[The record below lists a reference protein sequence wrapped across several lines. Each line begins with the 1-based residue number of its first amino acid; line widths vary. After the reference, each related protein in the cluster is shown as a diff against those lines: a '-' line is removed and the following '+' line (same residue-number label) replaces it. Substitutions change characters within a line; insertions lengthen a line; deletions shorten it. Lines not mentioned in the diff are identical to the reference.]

1 MNFIRKNRSAQ
12 LKSAAVINRA
22 ALPMFQLTLPIIGET
37 FFRTLVASADTL
49 MLSSYKDSAV
59 AAVGMM
65 GQYIFFTQ
73 LLFNIICTGASI
85 VLAQYIGAGRTEKA
99 ERVTKASTA
108 MALYIGAAV
117 TLFGIVATKPLLSM
131 YSIEDD
137 VRTFAAEYFIIFGG
151 IGAFATAFNMLQGAV
166 LRAYGYTKDALIG
179 TIIANV
185 INLAGN
191 ALAIYVIKNGFEV
204 TGTAWASVASQVV
217 SCFIYTY
224 MIRTHAEV
232 KMPLK
237 GVFKFD
243 RESYVTVLRIGIPTA
258 GESISYNVAQ
268 IVIMAMVSTLGTAS
282 MSALVYAQTI
292 VRYVYVLA
300 NSIGVAVQIKT
311 GYFVGAGKS
320 DTAYVKVY
328 KYQLIGSCCS
338 LAVILIINLFS
349 TELVSL
355 FTHDPDIISRLKIL
369 LRISIYY
376 ELGRSMNLITISALK
391 GSGDV
396 KFPVFYGICSMWGIM
411 VAGSWF
417 FGMKLGYGLTAVWWS
432 IGSDEFSRGV
442 VMVLRWHSKR
452 WMSKAIS

>member
-1 MNFIRKNRSAQ
+1 
-12 LKSAAVINRA
+12 
-22 ALPMFQLTLPIIGET
+22 
-37 FFRTLVASADTL
+37 
-49 MLSSYKDSAV
+49 
-59 AAVGMM
+59 
-65 GQYIFFTQ
+65 
-73 LLFNIICTGASI
+73 
-85 VLAQYIGAGRTEKA
+85 
-99 ERVTKASTA
+99 
-108 MALYIGAAV
+108 
-117 TLFGIVATKPLLSM
+117 
-131 YSIEDD
+131 
-137 VRTFAAEYFIIFGG
+137 
-151 IGAFATAFNMLQGAV
+151 MLQGAV

-179 TIIANV
+179 TVIANV

-204 TGTAWASVASQVV
+204 TGTAWASVASQLV
-217 SCFIYTY
+217 SCFIYAH

-237 GVFKFD
+237 GLFKFD
-243 RESYVTVLRIGIPTA
+243 KESYLTVLRIGIPTA

-300 NSIGVAVQIKT
+300 SSIGVAVQIKT
-311 GYFVGAGKS
+311 GYFVGSGKA
-320 DTAYVKVY
+320 DTAYRKVY
-328 KYQLIGSCCS
+328 KYQFIGSACS
-338 LAVILIINLFS
+338 LGVILFINLFS
-349 TELVSL
+349 TELISL
-355 FTHDPDIISRLKIL
+355 FTHDPDIISRLKVL

-376 ELGRSMNLITISALK
+376 EFGRSMNLITISALK

-411 VAGSWF
+411 VAGSWL

-442 VMVLRWHSKR
+442 VMILRWHSKR
-452 WMSKAIS
+452 WMSKAIC

>member
-1 MNFIRKNRSAQ
+1 M
-12 LKSAAVINRA
+12 NRA
-22 ALPMFQLTLPIIGET
+22 ALPMFRLTLPIIGET

-85 VLAQYIGAGRTEKA
+85 VLAQYIGAGRQEKA

-108 MALYIGAAV
+108 MALYVGAAV
-117 TLFGIVATKPLLSM
+117 TVFSILATKPILSL
-131 YSIEDD
+131 YDIDSD
-137 VRTFAAEYFIIFGG
+137 VRRFAEQYFIIFGG
-151 IGAFATAFNMLQGAV
+151 IGALVTAFSMLQGAV
-166 LRAYGYTKDALIG
+166 LRAYGYTKDALFG
-179 TIIANV
+179 TIAANV
-185 INLAGN
+185 VNVTGN
-191 ALAIYVIKNGFEV
+191 AVAIYVIKNGFEV
-204 TGTAWASVASQVV
+204 PGTAWASVASQAV
-217 SCFIYTY
+217 SCIIYGY
-224 MIRTHAEV
+224 CMHRHPEI

-237 GVFKFD
+237 GLFAFD
-243 RESYVTVLRIGIPTA
+243 RESYRTVLAIGVPTA

-268 IVIMAMVSTLGTAS
+268 IVIMAMVSTLGTSS

-292 VRYVYVLA
+292 TRYVYVLA

-311 GYFVGAGKS
+311 GYYVGSAQPE
-320 DTAYVKVY
+320 TAYRKVY
-328 KYQLIGSCCS
+328 KYQAIGSACS
-338 LAVILIINLFS
+338 LAMILIINLFAS
-349 TELVSL
+349 DIITL
-355 FTHDPDIISRLKIL
+355 FTHDPSVVQKLTTL
-369 LRISIYY
+369 LIISIYY

-396 KFPVFYGICSMWGIM
+396 KFPVLYGICSMWGIM
-411 VAGSWF
+411 VFGSWL
-417 FGMKLGYGLTAVWWS
+417 FGMKLGFGLVAVWWS

-442 VMVLRWHSKR
+442 VMILRWHSKR

>member
-1 MNFIRKNRSAQ
+1 MHQKDCVPAP
-12 LKSAAVINRA
+12 AINRA

-49 MLSSYKDSAV
+49 MLSSYKDSAI

-65 GQYIFFTQ
+65 GQYVFFTQ

-85 VLAQYIGAGRTEKA
+85 VLAQYIGAGRKEKA

-108 MALYIGAAV
+108 MALYVGIAV
-117 TLFGIVATKPLLSM
+117 TLLVIFVTKPLLSL
-131 YSIEDD
+131 YDIDDD
-137 VRTFAAEYFIIFGG
+137 VRTFATEYFIIFGG
-151 IGAFATAFNMLQGAV
+151 IGALATAFNMLQGAV
-166 LRAYGYTKDALIG
+166 LRAYGYTKDALAG
-179 TIIANV
+179 TIAANV
-185 INLAGN
+185 INLIGN
-191 ALAIYVIKNGFEV
+191 AVAIYIIKNGFEV
-204 TGTAWASVASQVV
+204 TGTACASVLSQLV
-217 SCFIYTY
+217 SCLMYAH
-224 MIRTHAEV
+224 MIHTHPEI
-232 KMPLK
+232 KMPFK
-237 GVFKFD
+237 GIFTFD
-243 RESYVTVLRIGIPTA
+243 KESYTTVLKIGIPTA

-268 IVIMAMVSTLGTAS
+268 IVIMAMVSTLGTSS

-300 NSIGVAVQIKT
+300 NSMGVAVQIKT
-311 GYFVGAGKS
+311 GYFVGSGLP
-320 DTAYVKVY
+320 DVAYHKVY
-328 KYQLIGSCCS
+328 KYQLIGSACS
-338 LAVILIINLFS
+338 LAMILLINVFG
-349 TELVSL
+349 TQLVAL
-355 FTHDPDIISRLKIL
+355 FTGDPDVIEKLKVL
-369 LRISIYY
+369 LLISIYY

-411 VAGSWF
+411 VLGSWL
-417 FGMKLGYGLTAVWWS
+417 FGIKLGFGLVAVWWS

>member
-1 MNFIRKNRSAQ
+1 MDPSPNTESAQ
-12 LKSAAVINRA
+12 PKSAAAVNRA

-85 VLAQYIGAGRTEKA
+85 VLAQYIGAGKTEKA

-108 MALYIGAAV
+108 MALYVGAAV
-117 TLFGIVATKPLLSM
+117 TLFVVLATKPLLAA

-137 VRTFAAEYFIIFGG
+137 VRTFATEYFVIFGG
-151 IGAFATAFNMLQGAV
+151 IGALATAFNMLQGAV

-179 TIIANV
+179 TVAANIV
-185 INLAGN
+185 NLAGN
-191 ALAIYVIKNGFEV
+191 TLAIYVIKNGFEV
-204 TGTAWASVASQVV
+204 TGTAWASVVSQFV
-217 SCFIYTY
+217 SCLIYAY
-224 MIRTHAEV
+224 MIRSHSEI
-232 KMPLK
+232 KMPFK
-237 GVFKFD
+237 GVFRLD
-243 RESYVTVLRIGIPTA
+243 RESYATVLKIGIPTA

-268 IVIMAMVSTLGTAS
+268 IVIMAMVSTLGTAP

-311 GYFVGAGKS
+311 GYFVGSGKS
-320 DTAYVKVY
+320 GVAYRKVY
-328 KYQLIGSCCS
+328 KYQLIGSACS
-338 LAVILIINLFS
+338 LGVILFINLFG

-355 FTHDPDIISRLKIL
+355 FTRDPGIISRLKIL
-369 LRISIYY
+369 LLISIYY
-376 ELGRSMNLITISALK
+376 EFGRSMNLITISALK

-442 VMVLRWHSKR
+442 VMILRWHSKR

>member
-1 MNFIRKNRSAQ
+1 MNTTRNYESVRQKP
-12 LKSAAVINRA
+12 AAFVNRA
-22 ALPMFQLTLPIIGET
+22 ALPMFRLTLPIIGET

-85 VLAQYIGAGRTEKA
+85 VLAQYIGAGKTEKA

-117 TLFGIVATKPLLSM
+117 TLFGILATKPLLAV

-137 VRTFAAEYFIIFGG
+137 VRTFATEYFIIFGG
-151 IGAFATAFNMLQGAV
+151 IGALATAFNMLQGSV

-179 TIIANV
+179 TVIANV

-204 TGTAWASVASQVV
+204 TGTAWASVASQLV
-217 SCFIYTY
+217 SCFIYAH

-237 GVFKFD
+237 GLFKFD
-243 RESYVTVLRIGIPTA
+243 KESYLTVLRIGIPTA

-300 NSIGVAVQIKT
+300 SSIGVAVQIKT
-311 GYFVGAGKS
+311 GYFVGSGKA
-320 DTAYVKVY
+320 DTAYRKVY
-328 KYQLIGSCCS
+328 KYQFIGSACS
-338 LAVILIINLFS
+338 LGVILFINLFS
-349 TELVSL
+349 TELISL
-355 FTHDPDIISRLKIL
+355 FTHDPDIISRLKVL

-376 ELGRSMNLITISALK
+376 EFGRSMNLITISALK

-411 VAGSWF
+411 VAGSWL

-442 VMVLRWHSKR
+442 VMILRWHSKR
-452 WMSKAIS
+452 WMSKAIC